1 MSTEKQAAKAQEL
14 DTLITESEKR
24 GSLAAMEQ
32 AVSLCDMQDS
42 KLFEMVKRQDGTF
55 YPSWSQYIADKCP
68 SRDDTTIAKMI
79 VSAREFRKEMTKE
92 GLRCAAIGIEK
103 MYALVGL
110 ISGGFIRRE
119 DALALGETSSL
130 KALREMRA
138 TGTAT
143 SEGLGLLVPDKFPKV
158 FGSIFENNISRMETA
173 MRQAGE
179 KPSRIG
185 AMEHLLNVYTQ
196 LPDDYLVDQ
205 VKGEGGLPTEVLGYD
220 IETTAPA
227 ALVNI
232 LVQRYVDDGHDIEK
246 LHADITSALGVKTA
260 IAKEIKAREAAEV
273 KAKAAGVEA
282 AGKALA
288 SFVAKVKA
296 LREADKVTF
305 GNGLVAEIAVVEAT
319 GQKIG
324 LRLEQDGKDFFAALA
339 KEVTGYDYKGGNAAM
354 VSFSFALNHL
364 EGIKSVEKFKA
375 APPVKA
381 APKPTAKAAPKPT
394 ADKLSKAAQAGKG
407 KKAK

>member
-1 MSTEKQAAKAQEL
+1 MSTEKQTAKAVEL
-14 DTLITESEKR
+14 DTLILETEKR
-24 GSLAAMEQ
+24 GSLAIMEQ
-32 AVSLCDMQDS
+32 AISLCDMQDS
-42 KLFEMVKRQDGTF
+42 KLYEMVKRQDDTY
-55 YPSWSQYIADKCP
+55 YPSWRQYITDRCASK
-68 SRDDTTIAKMI
+68 SDTTIAQMI
-79 VSAREFRKEMTKE
+79 VAAREFRKEITKE

-103 MYALVGL
+103 MYTLVGL
-110 ISGGFIRRE
+110 ISGGFIKRE
-119 DALALGETSSL
+119 DALKLGEENTV
-130 KALREMRA
+130 KRLREMRV
-138 TGTAT
+138 TGALS

-158 FGSIFENNISRMETA
+158 FGSIMENNLTRMQVA
-173 MRQAGE
+173 MGQAGE

-246 LHADITSALGVKTA
+246 LHTDITSALGVKTA
-260 IAKEIKAREAAEV
+260 IAKEIKAREEAEV
-273 KAKAAGVEA
+273 KAKAARKEA
-282 AGKALA
+282 AGKAIS
-288 SFVAKVKA
+288 SFVLKVQS

-319 GQKIG
+319 GQKVG

-354 VSFSFALNHL
+354 VSFSFALNQL

-381 APKPTAKAAPKPT
+381 APKPAAKPAPKPT